1 VKPRVDIAV
10 ERLRRPVTAEDR
22 DAVIAIET
30 ESFANPWTIQTFD
43 AMLDTP
49 VSEIFVARDDG
60 RRVVAF
66 CACWLIGDEL
76 HINTIAVRTPLRRQG
91 LAYELLRRVFDLTGA
106 NRATL
111 EVRRSNVA
119 ALVLYER
126 LGFAVTGV
134 RSNYYQHPDE
144 DGLILWR
151 NP

>member
-49 VSEIFVARDDG
+49 VSEIFVARSDE

-76 HINTIAVRTPLRRQG
+76 HINTIAVHTLLRRQG
-91 LAYELLRRVFDLTGA
+91 LAYELLRRVFDLTRV

-119 ALVLYER
+119 ALALYEK